1 MSKERPIMEDGDA
14 ASGTDHTERV
24 PEPVEEPIT
33 TEVDVIHA
41 LRSRVVEL
49 ERELERRERQHE
61 RVIARYEELL
71 AEARS
76 KQNDEGV
83 STWLRSLR

>member
-1 MSKERPIMEDGDA
+1 MSEERPIMEDGDA
-14 ASGTDHTERV
+14 TSGTDYTERV
-24 PEPVEEPIT
+24 LEPVEEPTT
-33 TEVDVIHA
+33 TEVDVTRA

-61 RVIARYEELL
+61 RVVARYEELL

-83 STWLRSLR
+83 SAWLRSLR